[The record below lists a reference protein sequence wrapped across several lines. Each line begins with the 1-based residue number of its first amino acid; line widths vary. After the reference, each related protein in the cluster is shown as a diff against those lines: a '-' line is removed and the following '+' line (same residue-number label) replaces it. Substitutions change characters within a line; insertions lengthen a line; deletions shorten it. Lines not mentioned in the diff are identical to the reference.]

1 MTNESSQPTDDGA
14 DDMTSLR
21 AFLEANIDIEE
32 ALNHQFEYYV
42 WFRGHDFRFSHWR
55 HEEIMPEIGK
65 FIFQHGVGEAGD
77 LDPLYVF
84 LEYELWLEFRVLPQK
99 DETDQRRRFCMKS
112 FTLNMDDEVEF
123 VRGQSADNATGQAD

>member
-1 MTNESSQPTDDGA
+1 MTIESSQPADEGT

-21 AFLEANIDIEE
+21 AFLEANIDIED
-32 ALNHQFEYYV
+32 ALNHQFEYYL

-77 LDPLYVF
+77 HDPLYVF
-84 LEYELWLEFRVLPQK
+84 REYELWLELRVLAKK
-99 DETDQRRRFCMKS
+99 DETDQRRSFRMRS
-112 FTLNMDDEVEF
+112 FTLNLDEDVDF
-123 VRGQSADNATGQAD
+123 VRTRSADTATGQAD